1 MIEQLFGSKTRVKL
15 LKLFFSNPNRS
26 FYVREITRKVDEQI
40 NSVRR
45 ELANLLSLGLI
56 KSDSSNNRLYYEVN
70 QEYEHFKALQS
81 MFSEEAMVDAVASE
95 AAEVEAKATKE
106 KKAAEKEPPADNA
119 ETEAEVKTEKKAPVK
134 ISETISII
142 ELPEAKHWEKAGNIT
157 AIAYSGIY
165 TRDDN
170 ASVDILII
178 GDAVDSKI
186 ESIVAVLEKEKNR
199 ELRYAVIEPEEWKYR
214 GQVRDKFWLQFM
226 AVKKQIV
233 LDKEDIFNNK

>member
-15 LKLFFSNPNRS
+15 LKLFFSNPDRS

-81 MFSEEAMVDAVASE
+81 MFSEEAMVDAVA
-95 AAEVEAKATKE
+95 AE
-106 KKAAEKEPPADNA
+106 
-119 ETEAEVKTEKKAPVK
+119 ETTEKTEKTSETNVETTVNKDAEATPIAQKKAPKV
-134 ISETISII
+134 ETVSII

-233 LDKEDIFNNK
+233 LDKEDVFNNK